1 MLSLARLAKAGY
13 LLAFSLTVF
22 LLAST
27 KPSQA
32 QFGAPAFG
40 VSAGY
45 RGTPGWPTIA
55 IPIISGSASA
65 SGVGTGG
72 GIVGIT
78 GGSVGGSVS
87 GSFSTQIIFVN
98 LGSFLPNGG
107 RLIGM
112 PPPTFTPML
121 SNEFFAGFL
130 WSPFTADSTGS
141 PFSLLTSMS
150 LMGGMGMGGMG
161 MGMGGMGMGG
171 GMMGMGGGM
180 MGTMMGGGMSGFGM
194 GGFGMGG
201 MSLMGMGGFGGFA
214 GKGFGGFNGRKAL

>member
-1 MLSLARLAKAGY
+1 MFSLTRFAKAGY
-13 LLAFSLTVF
+13 LLTFSLAVL
-22 LLAST
+22 LLASA

-32 QFGAPAFG
+32 QFGAPSFG

-45 RGTPGWPTIA
+45 RGTPGWPTVA

-65 SGVGTGG
+65 SGASSAGGIAGFSGG
-72 GIVGIT
+72 GT
-78 GGSVGGSVS
+78 AGSVS
-87 GSFSTQIIFVN
+87 GSFSTQIIYIN

-107 RLIGM
+107 RIVGM
-112 PPPTFTPML
+112 PPPTVMPML

-130 WSPFTADSTGS
+130 YSPFTSDSTGS

-150 LMGGMGMGGMG
+150 IV
-161 MGMGGMGMGG
+161 GGMGMGG
-171 GMMGMGGGM
+171 GMVGMMGMGGGM
-180 MGTMMGGGMSGFGM
+180 VGMMGMGGGMGMMGM

-201 MSLMGMGGFGGFA
+201 MSMMGMGGFGGFA